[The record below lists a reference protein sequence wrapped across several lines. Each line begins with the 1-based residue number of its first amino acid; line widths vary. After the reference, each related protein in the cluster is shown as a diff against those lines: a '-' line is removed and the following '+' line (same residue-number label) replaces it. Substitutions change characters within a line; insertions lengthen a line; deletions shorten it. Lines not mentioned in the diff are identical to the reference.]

1 MIKFGTNDLNIGKEG
16 ETSSI
21 HEDKDSSYEYKG
33 KEIVVIGRKGNF
45 EVRSIVVFRTKEKE

>member
-33 KEIVVIGRKGNF
+33 NKEGIVEKGQMYQFIPKRIIVVQM
-45 EVRSIVVFRTKEKE
+45 E